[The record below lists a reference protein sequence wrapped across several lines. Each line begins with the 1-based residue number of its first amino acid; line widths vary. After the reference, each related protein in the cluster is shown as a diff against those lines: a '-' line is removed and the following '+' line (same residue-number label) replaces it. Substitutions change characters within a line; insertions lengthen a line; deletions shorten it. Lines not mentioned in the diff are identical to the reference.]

1 MKKLTVAKIVCL
13 LTVLVDRGEGGVC
26 KLKGVA
32 KGKEN
37 NKAMKLSSAC
47 QSSRF

>member
-1 MKKLTVAKIVCL
+1 MKKVTVAKIVCL
-13 LTVLVDRGEGGVC
+13 LTVLVDRGGVC

-32 KGKEN
+32 KGKED

-47 QSSRF
+47 QSSQF